1 MSNAVSPTTV
11 DLKKGVPLT
20 VSEFRNRVDHF
31 RDAFRAIFNLQTEL
45 YRFGPNHKLE
55 IKNHKIGR
63 KDINSF
69 LKAALSQMGDLPK
82 LYALK
87 KKKPPR
93 QNSKLSALFYVS
105 DQLVAFYD
113 GADLGL
119 SDPEDEKSSPLVSE
133 IGLLTKDHMAN
144 SGILTSLFSR
154 YVDENGLRSDKED
167 RKGRFV
173 PDQRMKTSLS
183 TSNPILFGEDLSERE
198 LPEGLSSDKQEKI
211 DEDSALGSKSAFAR
225 IDGRTKK
232 NTTDLVYDKKRGLMF
247 LALMIFSNY
256 YRIQD
261 AYLSEDERAATKDPE
276 KVEEAKRVQGMLTAA
291 TKWYRNQKKHASK

>member
-1 MSNAVSPTTV
+1 MSHAVSPTTV

-20 VSEFRNRVDHF
+20 VAEFRNRVDQF
-31 RDAFRAIFNLQTEL
+31 RDAFRAIFNLQAEL

-69 LKAALSQMGDLPK
+69 LKAALYQMGDLPK

-87 KKKPPR
+87 KKKQPR

-113 GADLGL
+113 GAELGP
-119 SDPEDEKSSPLVSE
+119 SDPSDPNSPPLADEIS
-133 IGLLTKDHMAN
+133 LLTKNHMAN

-154 YVDENGLRSDKED
+154 YVDENGLKSDKED
-167 RKGRFV
+167 RKGRFI
-173 PDQRMKTSLS
+173 PDQRMKTALS
-183 TSNPILFGEDLSERE
+183 TTNPVLFGEDLLERE
-198 LPEGLSSDKQEKI
+198 LPEGLSKEQQERI
-211 DEDSALGSKSAFAR
+211 DENTALGGKSAFAR
-225 IDGRTKK
+225 IEGRTKK
-232 NTTDLVYDKKRGLMF
+232 NTDDLVFDKKRGLMF

-256 YRIQD
+256 YRLQD
-261 AYLSEDERAATKDPE
+261 AYLTDEERDALKDE
-276 KVEEAKRVQGMLTAA
+276 ENVEEAKRLQGVLTSA
-291 TKWYRNQKKHASK
+291 TKWYRNQKKTRAK

>member
-1 MSNAVSPTTV
+1 MSHAVSPTTA
-11 DLKKGVPLT
+11 DLEKGVPLT
-20 VSEFRNRVDHF
+20 VSEFRNRVDYF
-31 RDAFRAIFNLQTEL
+31 KDAFRAIFNLQAEL
-45 YRFGPNHKLE
+45 CRFGPNHKLE

-63 KDINSF
+63 KDINQF
-69 LKAALSQMGDLPK
+69 LKAALYQMGNLPK

-87 KKKPPR
+87 KKKQPR

-113 GADLGL
+113 GAELGL
-119 SDPEDEKSSPLVSE
+119 SDPEDEDSTPLADE

-154 YVDENGLRSDKED
+154 YVDENNLKSDKED

-173 PDQRMKTSLS
+173 PDQRMKTALS
-183 TSNPILFGEDLSERE
+183 TTNPVLFGEDLLERD
-198 LPEGLSSDKQEKI
+198 LPEGLSNEKQEKV
-211 DEDSALGSKSAFAR
+211 EENAALGSKSAFAR
-225 IDGRTKK
+225 VEGRTKK
-232 NTTDLVYDKKRGLMF
+232 NTDDLVYDKKRGLMF

-261 AYLSEDERAATKDPE
+261 AYLTEDERAALKDE
-276 KVEEAKRVQGMLTAA
+276 DKVTEAKRVQTMLTSA
-291 TKWYRNQKKHASK
+291 TKWYRNQKKVHV